1 MVDRFS
7 VMETFIRVVET
18 GSFSAAAKHL
28 NVGQPAISKSVA
40 QLEARLGVRL
50 LIRSTRRLV
59 PTEAGRNFC
68 ERARRAIEQADEAD
82 HSARDAGAGFA
93 GRLRVSAPVTFT
105 RLHVVPRLPLFL
117 AAHPDLSV
125 DLILDDREVDLVEE
139 GIDIAL
145 RMGTLRDSSL
155 AARKIGSGQRVV
167 VGAHAYFDRAGI
179 PGTPAELGAHE
190 AVIYIQN
197 GGIGD
202 RWSFRR
208 HGSEVSVRI
217 SGRLR
222 VSAAEGLREA
232 VLGGVGLAVAS
243 EWMFAPELASG
254 AVRAV
259 LSEWSLP
266 ALDLWSVAAAG
277 RMASAKARAF
287 AAFVE
292 AELRRPI
299 PDRNNTYETG
309 RPVETPHHS
318 LA

>member
-1 MVDRFS
+1 
-7 VMETFIRVVET
+7 METFIRVVET

-28 NVGQPAISKSVA
+28 NVGQPAVSKSVA

-82 HSARDAGAGFA
+82 HAARDAGTGFA
-93 GRLRVSAPVTFT
+93 GNLRVSAPVTFT

-117 AAHPDLSV
+117 AAHPHLSV

-155 AARKIGSGQRVV
+155 AARKIGSGRRVV
-167 VGAHAYFDRAGI
+167 VGAPAYFERAGI
-179 PGTPAELGAHE
+179 PRSPVELSAHA

-197 GGIGD
+197 GIGD
-202 RWSFRR
+202 RWSFCRD
-208 HGSEVSVRI
+208 GSEASVRL

-232 VLGGVGLAVAS
+232 VLGGMGLAVAS

-254 AVRAV
+254 AVRTV
-259 LSEWSLP
+259 LSEWTLP
-266 ALDLWSVAAAG
+266 AIDLWSLTAAG

-287 AAFVE
+287 TAFVE
-292 AELRRPI
+292 AGLRKPI

-309 RPVETPHHS
+309 QPAEDPHAS